1 MQLRIY
7 VHPVQQL
14 RIVERWIHRARRWVR
29 AEEGGT
35 HREVCSIADHDQLK
49 ADLERFRRLPF
60 AGYQDA
66 GDGLLAELRNC
77 EAVGCGSTLSLM
89 VDADGNPCEGS
100 K

>member
-7 VHPVQQL
+7 VDPVKEL

-35 HREVCSIADHDQLK
+35 QGVCSIADHDRLK
-49 ADLERFRRLPF
+49 EDLERFRRLPL

-66 GDGLLAELRNC
+66 GDGLVAELRNC
-77 EAVGCGSTLSLM
+77 EAAGCGSTLSLM
-89 VDADGNPCEGS
+89 VDADGKPCEGS